1 MPIFVPQVCV
11 DLDMS
16 DEVAILKAIKML
28 KLNRSDIKTA
38 SIAKKSVDAR
48 RKQHIRLV
56 YTVCIELNSLEQEK
70 LISNCNPRVIFK
82 CSEKLRVS
90 YGNERLDGR
99 PVVVG
104 FGPAGILASYIL
116 AKNGYRPI
124 VIERGEDVDSRVDRV
139 QKFWKECVLDEK
151 SNVQFGEGGAGT
163 FSDGKLVTRISDPL
177 CETVTDLFIKHGA
190 PYDIKIKAKPHIGTD
205 ILRKIIKSIR
215 SEIISLG
222 AEIRFM
228 EKLENINFKGNKVF
242 SVVTDKDEIKTN
254 AVILA
259 IGHSARDTFEMLL
272 ENDIHIESKP
282 FSVGVR
288 IEHLQKNINRA
299 LYGKF
304 AEHPALPRG
313 EYAYSHKVD
322 GRCVYTFCMCPGG
335 VVVPAASEIGGVV
348 TNGMSEYARDGEN
361 ANAALVVSVSKDDF
375 GASPLS
381 GMYFQR
387 NIEKLAFELGN
398 KSYAAPI
405 TNVGTFLHG
414 LPYKEGKVI
423 PTYSCG
429 TKISNLETIFPHFV
443 NKMLKVGI
451 RKFDTKL
458 NGFASKDAIITA
470 PETRTSSPIRILR
483 SSSFMSISCEGLFPC
498 GEGAGYAGGIMSAAV
513 DGIKVAMAVMNKFS
527 SK

>member
-11 DLDMS
+11 DLDM
-16 DEVAILKAIKML
+16 DDDVAILKAIKML
-28 KLNRSDIKTA
+28 KLNRSDIKMV

-48 RKQHIRLV
+48 HRQRIKLV
-56 YTVCIELNSLEQEK
+56 YTVCIELKSLEQERI
-70 LISNCNPRVIFK
+70 ISKNNPRVIFR
-82 CSEKLRVS
+82 CSKKMEVD
-90 YGNERLDGR
+90 YGNERLEGR
-99 PVVVG
+99 PVIVG
-104 FGPAGILASYIL
+104 FGPAGILASYML

-139 QKFWKECVLDEK
+139 EKFWEEGVLDEN

-163 FSDGKLVTRISDPL
+163 FSDGKLITRISDPL

-222 AEIRFM
+222 AEIRFT
-228 EKLENINFKGNKVF
+228 EKLENIKFKCNRIA
-242 SVVTDKDEIKTN
+242 SVVTNKDEIKTN

-272 ENDIHIESKP
+272 KNNVNIESKA

-288 IEHLQKNINRA
+288 IEHLQKNVDRA
-299 LYGKF
+299 LYGRF
-304 AEHPALPRG
+304 AGHPALPRG
-313 EYAYSHKVD
+313 EYAYSYKVD

-335 VVVPAASEIGGVV
+335 VVVPAASELGGVV
-348 TNGMSEYARDGEN
+348 TNGMSEYARNGEN
-361 ANAALVVSVSKDDF
+361 ANAALVVSVSRDDF
-375 GASPLS
+375 GSNPLS

-387 NIEKLAFELGN
+387 HIEKLAFEMEN
-398 KSYAAPI
+398 RSYAAPM
-405 TNVGTFLHG
+405 TNVGTYLQG
-414 LPYKEGKVI
+414 MPYKEGKVI
-423 PTYSCG
+423 PTYRCG
-429 TKISNLETIFPHFV
+429 TKISNIENIFPHFI
-443 NKMLKVGI
+443 NNMLKVGI

-483 SSSFMSISCEGLFPC
+483 NSGFMSTSYEGLFPC

-513 DGIKVAMAVMNKFS
+513 DGIKVAMAVMSKFANK
-527 SK
+527 

>member
-11 DLDMS
+11 DLDM
-16 DEVAILKAIKML
+16 DDDVAILKAIKML
-28 KLNRSDIKTA
+28 KLNRSDIKMV

-48 RKQHIRLV
+48 HRQRIKLV
-56 YTVCIELNSLEQEK
+56 YTVCIELKSLEQERI
-70 LISNCNPRVIFK
+70 ISKNNPRVIFR
-82 CSEKLRVS
+82 CSKKMEVD
-90 YGNERLDGR
+90 YGNERLEGR
-99 PVVVG
+99 PVIVG
-104 FGPAGILASYIL
+104 FGPAGILVSYML

-139 QKFWKECVLDEK
+139 EKFWEEGVLDEN

-163 FSDGKLVTRISDPL
+163 FSDGKLITRISDPL

-222 AEIRFM
+222 AEIRFT
-228 EKLENINFKGNKVF
+228 EKLENIKFKCNRIA
-242 SVVTDKDEIKTN
+242 SVVTNNDEIKTN

-272 ENDIHIESKP
+272 KNNVNIESKA

-288 IEHLQKNINRA
+288 IEHLQKNVDRA
-299 LYGKF
+299 LYGRF
-304 AEHPALPRG
+304 AGHPALPRG
-313 EYAYSHKVD
+313 EYAYS
-322 GRCVYTFCMCPGG
+322 Y
-335 VVVPAASEIGGVV
+335 
-348 TNGMSEYARDGEN
+348 
-361 ANAALVVSVSKDDF
+361 
-375 GASPLS
+375 
-381 GMYFQR
+381 QR
-387 NIEKLAFELGN
+387 HIEKLAFEMGN
-398 KSYAAPI
+398 RSYAAPM
-405 TNVGTFLHG
+405 TNVGTYLQG
-414 LPYKEGKVI
+414 MPYKEGKVI
-423 PTYSCG
+423 PTYRCG
-429 TKISNLETIFPHFV
+429 TKISNIENIFPHFI
-443 NKMLKVGI
+443 NNMLKVGI

-483 SSSFMSISCEGLFPC
+483 NSGFMSTSCEGLFPC

-513 DGIKVAMAVMNKFS
+513 DGIKVSMAVMSKFANN
-527 SK
+527 

>member
-11 DLDMS
+11 DLDM
-16 DEVAILKAIKML
+16 DENVAILKAIKML
-28 KLNRSDIKTA
+28 NLNRSDIKMA

-48 RKQHIRLV
+48 HRQRIKLV
-56 YTVCIELNSLEQEK
+56 YAVCIELKSLEQERI
-70 LISNCNPRVIFK
+70 ISKNNPRVIFR
-82 CSEKLRVS
+82 CSEKLEVR
-90 YGNERLDGR
+90 YGKERLDGR
-99 PVVVG
+99 PVVIG
-104 FGPAGILASYIL
+104 FGPAGILASYML

-139 QKFWKECVLDEK
+139 EKFWEECVLDEN

-177 CETVTDLFIKHGA
+177 CDIVTDLFIKHGA
-190 PYDIKIKAKPHIGTD
+190 PDDIRIKAKPHIGTD

-215 SEIISLG
+215 GEIISLG

-228 EKLENINFKGNKVF
+228 EKLENIKFDGNRIA
-242 SVVTDKDEIKTN
+242 SVVTNKDEIKTN

-272 ENDIHIESKP
+272 KNNVNIESKP

-288 IEHLQKNINRA
+288 IEHLQKNVDRA

-304 AEHPALPRG
+304 AGHPALPRG
-313 EYAYSHKVD
+313 EYAYSYKID

-335 VVVPAASEIGGVV
+335 VVVPAASELGGVV

-361 ANAALVVSVSKDDF
+361 ANAALVVSVSRDDF
-375 GASPLS
+375 GSNPLS
-381 GMYFQR
+381 GMHFQR
-387 NIEKLAFELGN
+387 HIENLAFEMG
-398 KSYAAPI
+398 KQSYAAPM
-405 TNVGTFLHG
+405 TNVGTYLHG
-414 LPYKEGKVI
+414 LPYREGKII
-423 PTYSCG
+423 PTYKCG
-429 TKISNLETIFPHFV
+429 TKISNIENIFPNFV
-443 NKMLKVGI
+443 NNMLKLGI

-483 SSSFMSISCEGLFPC
+483 NDSFMSTSCEGLFPC

-513 DGIKVAMAVMNKFS
+513 DGIKVAMAVMSKFANK
-527 SK
+527 